1 MAHWAEELPGSIFE
15 AVQDEIISILAVSR
29 RYGATLRVLS
39 VASISLFR
47 YTERRGQGRKAGR
60 KAGGGKGVY
69 HVRSVFVFFKIL

>member
-1 MAHWAEELPGSIFE
+1 MAQRVEELPGSIFE
-15 AVQDEIISILAVSR
+15 AAQDGIMTVSR
-29 RYGATLRVLS
+29 RYGAATRVLS

-69 HVRSVFVFFKIL
+69 HVRSVFVFFPIL